1 MPCLTAVGAGD
12 WVTSPVS
19 GDDGP
24 MPGVEFNAN
33 LLSAILNNTL
43 VREPAPWVRITLSL
57 FVVALCSLLLPRLRP
72 KQMLATTLALALLP
86 LAITIGALSLAWV
99 YIPLASATIAVIF
112 IYPLWSWRRHE
123 IAWQFIQQELSRID
137 DESRQW
143 RESGLWVEHEVDIAA
158 VESQLARI
166 LDTDVSLA
174 GDATPPLTSD
184 AARSL
189 FEATRTELKQ
199 SSIDT
204 RAPPGEILAA
214 QIRKLE
220 NRAKNVREGRSMGLA
235 GLGHMANGTLIISAL
250 GEVVFANTA
259 AARLLGL
266 TTNPDAAD
274 ALSLLAPI
282 APPLGQSWIEI
293 MRDVVLEQTPTAFE
307 AQAPDQ
313 NPLYVAAQP
322 LDIGDTRQ
330 AHAPFWVL
338 TLSDLSAI
346 RAAEAQR
353 EEALAFL
360 SHDIRSPLMS
370 VLALIRSSDER
381 SDLLDAI
388 NRYTQKGLST
398 SEQFLQLSRLQ
409 LSSRFERYEL
419 ETGQLLDNAIEQV
432 YFLARDKKISIQ
444 REEPHASTAEPEHGF
459 EEGVWIDGNGEL
471 LERAFVNLLGNA
483 IKYSEAGSKVVV
495 TLAVQEG
502 IARSD
507 IIDEG
512 HGIPAEEI
520 DHIFEPYY
528 RSDRP
533 ELAEN
538 RGAGL
543 GLRFVKTVIERHNGA
558 VEVDST
564 WGQGTTFT
572 ITLPLAAD
580 AKQPDRAAA
589 DA

>member
-1 MPCLTAVGAGD
+1 MPVAGD
-12 WVTSPVS
+12 DEVKRT
-19 GDDGP
+19 
-24 MPGVEFNAN
+24 N
-33 LLSAILNNTL
+33 
-43 VREPAPWVRITLSL
+43 
-57 FVVALCSLLLPRLRP
+57 
-72 KQMLATTLALALLP
+72 
-86 LAITIGALSLAWV
+86 
-99 YIPLASATIAVIF
+99 
-112 IYPLWSWRRHE
+112 E
-123 IAWQFIQQELSRID
+123 I
-137 DESRQW
+137 
-143 RESGLWVEHEVDIAA
+143 
-158 VESQLARI
+158 
-166 LDTDVSLA
+166 
-174 GDATPPLTSD
+174 
-184 AARSL
+184 
-189 FEATRTELKQ
+189 K
-199 SSIDT
+199 
-204 RAPPGEILAA
+204 
-214 QIRKLE
+214 
-220 NRAKNVREGRSMGLA
+220 
-235 GLGHMANGTLIISAL
+235 
-250 GEVVFANTA
+250 TA
-259 AARLLGL
+259 A
-266 TTNPDAAD
+266 P
-274 ALSLLAPI
+274 
-282 APPLGQSWIEI
+282 
-293 MRDVVLEQTPTAFE
+293 
-307 AQAPDQ
+307 
-313 NPLYVAAQP
+313 
-322 LDIGDTRQ
+322 
-330 AHAPFWVL
+330 
-338 TLSDLSAI
+338 
-346 RAAEAQR
+346 
-353 EEALAFL
+353 
-360 SHDIRSPLMS
+360 
-370 VLALIRSSDER
+370 
-381 SDLLDAI
+381 LLDAI
-388 NRYTQKGLST
+388 DRYTQKGLST

-432 YFLARDKKISIQ
+432 YFLARDKEISIQ
-444 REEPHASTAEPEHGF
+444 REEPHASAAVPEHGF

-502 IARSD
+502 IARID